1 LDSFGKIFVIGKSTI
16 VKSFQSWGLKEVDE
30 NADKELGEFLT
41 QNWNDVFLKSLD
53 KPGGQGVGN

>member
-1 LDSFGKIFVIGKSTI
+1 
-16 VKSFQSWGLKEVDE
+16 LKEVDE

-53 KPGGQGVGN
+53 KPGGQRVNN